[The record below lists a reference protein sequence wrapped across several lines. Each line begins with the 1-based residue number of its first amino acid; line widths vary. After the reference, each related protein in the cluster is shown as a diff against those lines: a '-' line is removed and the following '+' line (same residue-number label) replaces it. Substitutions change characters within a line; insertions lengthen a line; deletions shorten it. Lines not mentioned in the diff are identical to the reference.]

1 MSTENSVTS
10 LDPSVVLSKN
20 ESSSDSDPVDIQP
33 SIPDSNTQMDQETV
47 DSTPLENKPLKLW
60 KSRRKAWTTPTENG
74 RKTEFVLPKE
84 FTSKAAM
91 CSIYDSLI
99 TDRRK
104 LVKPLSL
111 SAAIQIM
118 VTGWKRDGTWP
129 EGMEAPKDSD

>member
-20 ESSSDSDPVDIQP
+20 EPSSESGPDDIQP
-33 SIPDSNTQMDQETV
+33 TIPDSHTQIDQETV
-47 DSTPLENKPLKLW
+47 ESPPLENKALNLW

-74 RKTEFVLPKE
+74 RKTEFVLPRE

-104 LVKPLSL
+104 LVKPLPL
-111 SAAIQIM
+111 SVAIRIM

>member
-1 MSTENSVTS
+1 MSTTNSVTS

-20 ESSSDSDPVDIQP
+20 EPSSDSDPEDIQ
-33 SIPDSNTQMDQETV
+33 STIPNSHTQIDQE
-47 DSTPLENKPLKLW
+47 SIKPQPLENGALNLW

-74 RKTEFVLPKE
+74 KKTEFLLPRE

-104 LVKPLSL
+104 LVKPLPL
-111 SAAIQIM
+111 S
-118 VTGWKRDGTWP
+118 VTVSYKV
-129 EGMEAPKDSD
+129 

>member
-20 ESSSDSDPVDIQP
+20 EPSSDSDPDDIQP
-33 SIPDSNTQMDQETV
+33 VIPDSNTQFDQEVV
-47 DSTPLENKPLKLW
+47 DSRLVENKALTLW
-60 KSRRKAWTTPTENG
+60 KSRRKAWTTPTKNG
-74 RKTEFVLPKE
+74 RKSEFVLPRE

-104 LVKPLSL
+104 LVKPLPL
-111 SAAIQIM
+111 SATVSYLKWGA
-118 VTGWKRDGTWP
+118 
-129 EGMEAPKDSD
+129 